1 MAAGGWRWAR
11 KALAAG
17 RPLFQGRALLVTNTL
32 GCGVLMA
39 TGDGAR
45 QAWEVRARP
54 EQRFSA
60 RRSASMFA
68 VGCSMGP
75 FLHFWYLWLDRL
87 LPASGLR
94 SLPSV
99 MKKVLVDQT
108 VASPILGVWYF
119 LGLGSLE
126 GQTLEESCQE
136 LRAKFWDFY
145 KADWC
150 VWPAAQLVNFL
161 FIPSHFRVTYING
174 LTLGWDTYLSY
185 LKYWVSS
192 TPWSRGGRGFHPVPV

>member
-1 MAAGGWRWAR
+1 MASGGWRWAR

-17 RPLFQGRALLVTNTL
+17 RPLFRGRALLVTNTL
-32 GCGVLMA
+32 GCGTLMA
-39 TGDGAR
+39 AGDGAR

-54 EQRFSA
+54 GQSFSA
-60 RRSASMFA
+60 RRSACMFA

-99 MKKVLVDQT
+99 IKKVLVDQM

-185 LKYWVSS
+185 LKYWAPEPLP
-192 TPWSRGGRGFHPVPV
+192 TPGCVD

>member
-1 MAAGGWRWAR
+1 
-11 KALAAG
+11 
-17 RPLFQGRALLVTNTL
+17 
-32 GCGVLMA
+32 
-39 TGDGAR
+39 
-45 QAWEVRARP
+45 
-54 EQRFSA
+54 
-60 RRSASMFA
+60 MFA

-192 TPWSRGGRGFHPVPV
+192 TPWSGGRAWVPPCASVTILLLYAGP

>member
-1 MAAGGWRWAR
+1 MAA
-11 KALAAG
+11 
-17 RPLFQGRALLVTNTL
+17 
-32 GCGVLMA
+32 
-39 TGDGAR
+39 GDGAR

-54 EQRFSA
+54 GQRFSA
-60 RRSASMFA
+60 RRSGQHVRSGLQHGPLPTLLVPV
-68 VGCSMGP
+68 VGPPPPRVGP
-75 FLHFWYLWLDRL
+75 AK
-87 LPASGLR
+87 PPECNEEGASGSNGGISHSGRLV
-94 SLPSV
+94 LPG
-99 MKKVLVDQT
+99 Q
-108 VASPILGVWYF
+108 
-119 LGLGSLE
+119 GLGSLE

-185 LKYWVSS
+185 LKYWAPEALQ
-192 TPWSRGGRGFHPVPV
+192 TPGCAD